1 MQQQQYEARASREAS
16 KTVRIHRCR
25 WKYSSA
31 TNSNDKNLSQGSFT
45 KQQHWGD
52 KVSREAER
60 QRNGESS
67 SGESMRT
74 CKARM
79 WRQLVKQTVLQ
90 GPAFRFCEFPS
101 LRTTPWISRRTL
113 SEEHVERSWKGA
125 SLIWESPIAYL
136 VFLTISFNF
145 RKPMS
150 VPYMFSI
157 AGVFAVAHIVTIC
170 LTNHDSR
177 VRSQWGRYNLPR
189 FIDFNWLL
197 GHIATINRSV
207 AASRPWSGSLVPIRS
222 GAVKD
227 PPLLM
232 GKSTI
237 STGPFS
243 IANC

>member
-113 SEEHVERSWKGA
+113 SEEHAPWWAQIYTIHRNQRPKWHNLERGYCLPSFFLQFPYISTNRCP
-125 SLIWESPIAYL
+125 SLTCL
-136 VFLTISFNF
+136 V
-145 RKPMS
+145 
-150 VPYMFSI
+150 
-157 AGVFAVAHIVTIC
+157 
-170 LTNHDSR
+170 
-177 VRSQWGRYNLPR
+177 LP
-189 FIDFNWLL
+189 
-197 GHIATINRSV
+197 
-207 AASRPWSGSLVPIRS
+207 GSLRWLIHS
-222 GAVKD
+222 
-227 PPLLM
+227 
-232 GKSTI
+232 
-237 STGPFS
+237 
-243 IANC
+243 

>member
-113 SEEHVERSWKGA
+113 SEEHVPLWTQFWFTHDVRNQCPKWRYLERGIANLERSHR
-125 SLIWESPIAYL
+125 LPC
-136 VFLTISFNF
+136 VFNNF
-145 RKPMS
+145 HQFP
-150 VPYMFSI
+150 
-157 AGVFAVAHIVTIC
+157 
-170 LTNHDSR
+170 
-177 VRSQWGRYNLPR
+177 
-189 FIDFNWLL
+189 
-197 GHIATINRSV
+197 
-207 AASRPWSGSLVPIRS
+207 
-222 GAVKD
+222 
-227 PPLLM
+227 
-232 GKSTI
+232 
-237 STGPFS
+237 
-243 IANC
+243 